1 MKNTMNSITAY
12 ILAAISGITFVS
24 GLSILVG
31 GERYV

>member
-1 MKNTMNSITAY
+1 MKNAVNSITAY
-12 ILAAISGITFVS
+12 ILAAVAGISFVS